1 MTTNLVIT
9 ISRQFGSGGHEI
21 GKELA
26 RIMNL
31 EFYDKEVISLA
42 AQQSGISKELFE
54 NADEMPSNS
63 FLYSLAMGSH
73 TLGVGGGIP
82 QFDSLL
88 TNDKLFILQSQ
99 VIREL
104 ADRQPCVIVG
114 RCADYILREHPRC
127 VNVFIHANAPYRQ
140 KRIEAAE
147 GLSAAA
153 ALDRIKKIDKK
164 RASYCNYYSDVPWGI
179 ATSYHLCLDSS
190 QLTTL
195 QAAEIIQAYAQHR

>member
-1 MTTNLVIT
+1 MNTNLVIT

-31 EFYDKEVISLA
+31 NFYDKELIALA

-54 NADEMPSNS
+54 SADEMPSNS
-63 FLYSLAMGSH
+63 FLYSLSMGSH
-73 TLGVGGGIP
+73 TLGAGGIP
-82 QFDSLL
+82 QFGNLL

-99 VIREL
+99 VIRKL
-104 ADRQPCVIVG
+104 ADNSPCVIVG

-127 VNVFIHANAPYRQ
+127 VNIFIHANTTHRQ

-147 GLSAAA
+147 SLDAST
-153 ALDRIKKIDKK
+153 ALERIKKVDKK
-164 RASYCNYYSDVPWGI
+164 RASYYNYYSDVPWGI
-179 ATSYHLCLDSS
+179 ATSYHLCLDSTR
-190 QLTTL
+190 LTAL
-195 QAAEIIQAYAQHR
+195 QAAKMIEEYVQHS